1 MHNVNTKIMISEL
14 DDIRRILDFP
24 GAHGFCLTK
33 GQIDTVQLPT
43 RRPCRIPP
51 QSPSS
56 LPKVAFIQAEGA
68 EWPSRY
74 FDDDKVGA
82 SERQFSRYLPS
93 RLYSILLMNHVQIFD
108 HTART
113 LREFSR
119 FVRDHVLIHR
129 ARMIKYSDPK
139 TSEAALAC
147 EGAKALKGI
156 LKRRKDLRSAEDE
169 WMRTLTGRYLP
180 DVLWVTANVGGC
192 DVWTTTDG
200 KALVAQ
206 IPEHWDRREA
216 ASMDVYASE

>member
-1 MHNVNTKIMISEL
+1 
-14 DDIRRILDFP
+14 
-24 GAHGFCLTK
+24 
-33 GQIDTVQLPT
+33 
-43 RRPCRIPP
+43 
-51 QSPSS
+51 
-56 LPKVAFIQAEGA
+56 
-68 EWPSRY
+68 
-74 FDDDKVGA
+74 
-82 SERQFSRYLPS
+82 
-93 RLYSILLMNHVQIFD
+93 
-108 HTART
+108 
-113 LREFSR
+113 
-119 FVRDHVLIHR
+119 
-129 ARMIKYSDPK
+129 MIKYSDPK